1 MLDRSL
7 NRPLIRC
14 VCVWLC
20 AGVTLLVASEVEDLV
35 WKRNRPNAINSLPA
49 EIRDMGRAHTTV
61 NDSDDKPA
69 AWSDTLANAASARTS
84 VTAPSA
90 ASNETAA
97 ASPFSSAAASS
108 LSAATPLFT
117 PYSVLLDVYDPEC
130 GACATLKPVI
140 AALAG
145 ALQSTPSVRVMT
157 YDDESNRKAG
167 FLSLQERSALPL
179 LKFYPPLEYDG
190 TDSPLSEEAKF
201 GVVYTGDP
209 NPLSLLRF
217 IIAHTPPSFAFDAVA
232 VERRLQAAAAE
243 TDAAVMQAVTNRLR
257 NDRGFSLYEHS
268 PCGPP
273 MLDWMRMSIA
283 SRYSSVFDE
292 SAEAAEAAHGLGSPE
307 GIAFKA
313 FQTCMQSKEKDIR
326 EYWEQTL
333 SVAQENLE
341 RYKDEAKNDDA
352 AAKTA
357 AQLDDSHKPKDSQ
370 WG

>member
-1 MLDRSL
+1 M
-7 NRPLIRC
+7 
-14 VCVWLC
+14 
-20 AGVTLLVASEVEDLV
+20 
-35 WKRNRPNAINSLPA
+35 WKRNRPNVINSLPA
-49 EIRDMGRAHTTV
+49 EMRESVGAHTTA

-69 AWSDTLANAASARTS
+69 PWSDTLATAAAPRAASSSSSSA
-84 VTAPSA
+84 APSA
-90 ASNETAA
+90 ASNND
-97 ASPFSSAAASS
+97 AAASS
-108 LSAATPLFT
+108 SSSSRPATTPLFT
-117 PYSVLLDVYDPEC
+117 PYSVLVDVYDPEC

-140 AALAG
+140 DALAWS
-145 ALQSTPSVRVMT
+145 LQSTPSVRVMT

-190 TDSPLSEEAKF
+190 DGEPVSDEAKR
-201 GVVYTGDP
+201 GIVYTGDP
-209 NPLSLLRF
+209 SPLSLLRF
-217 IIAHTPPSFAFDAVA
+217 IIAHTPPSFAFDAMA
-232 VERRLQAAAAE
+232 VERRLQSKAAE

-257 NDRGFSLYEHS
+257 NDRGFSLYENS

-283 SRYSSVFDE
+283 SRYSSVFD
-292 SAEAAEAAHGLGSPE
+292 SDADDDATHGAGSQE

-313 FQTCMQSKEKDIR
+313 FQTCMQTKEKAIR

-341 RYKDEAKNDDA
+341 RYKDEAKPTDA
-352 AAKTA
+352 AAVPALK
-357 AQLDDSHKPKDSQ
+357 DGDKPHESQ